1 MIELQAQQARHSACF
16 TCCREE
22 APVAKNPTGRYPVI
36 DTNRCGADNDCVDL
50 CEANVLA
57 ATNERLEPVIAHPDL
72 CVEGC
77 TLCVDIC
84 SKDALSI
91 PGAVEVVP

>member
-1 MIELQAQQARHSACF
+1 VAENQTGVRWHPIIES
-16 TCCREE
+16 
-22 APVAKNPTGRYPVI
+22 K
-36 DTNRCGADNDCVDL
+36 RCGADYDCVDL
-50 CEANVLA
+50 CEANVL
-57 ATNERLEPVIAHPDL
+57 EVQEGRLEPVVAHPEL

-91 PGAVEVVP
+91 PAAATPSLV

>member
-1 MIELQAQQARHSACF
+1 
-16 TCCREE
+16 
-22 APVAKNPTGRYPVI
+22 
-36 DTNRCGADNDCVDL
+36 VDL

-57 ATNERLEPVIAHPDL
+57 IPDERLEPVIAHPDL
-72 CVEGC
+72 CVDGC

-91 PGAVEVVP
+91 PAAV